1 MCSDG
6 YSCEYKQWQ
15 KKAGR
20 PITCRAT
27 QQRTILPATDAKIMT
42 NGRVSGPSTT
52 DFSESAESSPQDSP
66 RCHVQIQWRYSGASE
81 EQVHPHEMILSCQL
95 DIPRAPIPINF
106 FTIHMP
112 FKSREL
118 FHYCKSYD
126 RWDFKIWYTQDCL

>member
-1 MCSDG
+1 MG

-20 PITCRAT
+20 PITYHAT
-27 QQRTILPATDAKIMT
+27 QRTILPATDAKIMT

-52 DFSESAESSPQDSP
+52 DFSESAESSPRNSP

-81 EQVHPHEMILSCQL
+81 EHVHPHETILSCQL
-95 DIPRAPIPINF
+95 DIPRAPGPISF

-126 RWDFKIWYTQDCL
+126 RWYFKFWYTQDCL